1 MARAQARDRD
11 GGFAG
16 ARGADSAGVS
26 VGVSLGARRAD
37 PAGVPLGARLAR
49 FALLALLALALA
61 GAGCAQA
68 PQPQPVARK
77 SAGAPAGAVAKAGAA
92 AAAPAA
98 TGAGAGAAP
107 TTPATPP
114 TPPNTAAAPGVA
126 GGAAPA
132 GSGMAGTAAPVG
144 GMAGIAAS
152 SGAVGTAAPAGAPGN
167 PGSAGSSG
175 AAGAVAPALAAAPPV
190 PSASAAPPA
199 SPGLSGSDNSRA
211 VADAKEAGGS
221 SSGAGQLVS
230 PNAGVGGAPPTGA
243 QGKTTLPG
251 KLEHPEHVVVID
263 DGTSDVE
270 KPKTLVE
277 AAKAEKARR
286 AKTHRAAIVINDKNL
301 HKYAAK
307 GSLTVATPKKS
318 AAPAAAAPNG
328 HDEQFWRRG
337 VLEIRL
343 RLRRATDRVKE
354 LEQAAGD
361 WRRRFYAQDDP
372 YVRDGQIKPAW
383 DRVLDELRQAKTE
396 IDVSRRELEDFLDQ
410 GRREGALPGW
420 LREGIEQEPPP
431 PPKPASKTLEA
442 IEPPILKDPPTLD
455 HPQALR

>member
-1 MARAQARDRD
+1 MARGASALDRLDLD
-11 GGFAG
+11 GRRAG
-16 ARGADSAGVS
+16 ARRPDLPG
-26 VGVSLGARRAD
+26 R
-37 PAGVPLGARLAR
+37 PLGSRLAR
-49 FALLALLALALA
+49 VAPLALLAIAAA

-77 SAGAPAGAVAKAGAA
+77 SAAAPAGAAAKAGTAATA
-92 AAAPAA
+92 AAAPEGSGAA
-98 TGAGAGAAP
+98 TGTAE
-107 TTPATPP
+107 
-114 TPPNTAAAPGVA
+114 AAAPGGSAAAPGAA

-132 GSGMAGTAAPVG
+132 GSGT
-144 GMAGIAAS
+144 
-152 SGAVGTAAPAGAPGN
+152 AGAT
-167 PGSAGSSG
+167 AT
-175 AAGAVAPALAAAPPV
+175 ALAAAPPV
-190 PSASAAPPA
+190 LPAPAAPPA
-199 SPGLSGSDNSRA
+199 SAGLSGSDNSRS
-211 VADAKEAGGS
+211 VVDAKEAGGS
-221 SSGAGQLVS
+221 SSGAGRPVS
-230 PNAGVGGAPPTGA
+230 PDAGVAGAPPTGA

-286 AKTHRAAIVINDKNL
+286 AKTNRSAIVINDKNL

-431 PPKPASKTLEA
+431 PPKPASKNLEA

-455 HPQALR
+455 HPRALR